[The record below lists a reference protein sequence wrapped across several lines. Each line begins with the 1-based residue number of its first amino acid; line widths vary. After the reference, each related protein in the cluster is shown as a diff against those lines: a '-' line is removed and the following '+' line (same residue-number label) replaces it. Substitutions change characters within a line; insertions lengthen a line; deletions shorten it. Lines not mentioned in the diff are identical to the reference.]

1 MTEEVV
7 AEQAVELPK
16 NDYQITDAEPEKE
29 VTEVAESEGEEVA
42 KEEVVKPK
50 KKNGFKKK
58 IARLEAEIELLKST
72 KTQSGQHQPDKI
84 ESQAKPTPDKYAN
97 WDEYLEALTDFKANE
112 MVDKKL
118 GERDKK
124 VREQEQSKIVETKKQ
139 SFDKQKTELKETIPD
154 LDEVLSE
161 YDDVAINPNLGAAII
176 DSDMAVRVA
185 YEIAKNPEKF
195 EKLND
200 PKMGLIAINKEIAR
214 IEARLES
221 GNSEAA
227 VTTKAPPPIK
237 PVKPKATTSSGYSD
251 DLSFEEYR
259 ARRASGKI

>member
-1 MTEEVV
+1 MTEEVTGQE
-7 AEQAVELPK
+7 AAELPK
-16 NDYQITDAEPEKE
+16 NDYQITDAEPEVEVKE
-29 VTEVAESEGEEVA
+29 TGTEGEEVA
-42 KEEVVKPK
+42 KEEVKPK

-58 IARLEAEIELLKST
+58 IARLEAEVARLSQTQTGQNQPEVKKAEST
-72 KTQSGQHQPDKI
+72 G
-84 ESQAKPTPDKYAN
+84 KPTPDKYPN
-97 WDEYLEALTDFKANE
+97 WDEYLEALTDYKANE
-112 MVDKKL
+112 IVDKKL
-118 GERDKK
+118 GERDNKA
-124 VREQEQSKIVETKKQ
+124 REQEQNKIVETKRQ
-139 SFDKQKTELKETIPD
+139 TFDQQKTELKKTIPD

-161 YDDVAINPNLGAAII
+161 YDDVTINPNLGAAII
-176 DSDMAVRVA
+176 DSDMAVQVA

-251 DLSFEEYR
+251 EMSFEEYK